1 MSAQRRFYRVYV
13 FENCY
18 FAVETLFRT
27 TKLCGAFTLSES
39 EHETKAT
46 SLLDGTLENL
56 MSYS

>member
-18 FAVETLFRT
+18 FAVETLFTT

-39 EHETKAT
+39 EHGTKTT
-46 SLLDGTLENL
+46 SLSDGTLENL
-56 MSYS
+56 ITYS